1 MIRTAILCTAFLV
14 LTVGGSFAQQD
25 GDRLGEVRK
34 IDKASGEI
42 LVSLPASRNDIKVGD
57 LLYAKV
63 KDEYV
68 VLRATFPMQ
77 TVVKCRAEGKNRALL
92 TAPGAPVFRT
102 MKTAPTETADGSKA
116 AAAPAKGA
124 YEPGAKGPA
133 GGYVFY
139 DKGSYSDGWRY
150 LEAAS
155 EDITLTAPWFNGENV
170 EIGAVGTEIG
180 TGRENTK
187 KIIAAQG
194 GGNYAAKLCAD
205 YRGGGKSDWFLPS
218 KNELVLLRKALP
230 GGRECGLS
238 GKYYWSS
245 SEVDGS
251 LAWRVGENGADQFAD
266 GKDCTACVRAIR
278 VF

>member
-1 MIRTAILCTAFLV
+1 MKIIQCVVLSAAF
-14 LTVGGSFAQQD
+14 FAAVFASAQD
-25 GDRLGEVRK
+25 GRLGDVRK

-42 LVSLPASRNDIKVGD
+42 IVSVPASANDIKAGD

-63 KDEYV
+63 GGDYV
-68 VLRATFPMQ
+68 TLRAVFPMQ

-102 MKTAPTETADGSKA
+102 MKTATTETADGSKA

-139 DKGSYSDGWRY
+139 DKGSYSAGWRY

-218 KNELVLLRKALP
+218 KDELDMMYMKLKKTGVVDFS
-230 GGRECGLS
+230 GRFA
-238 GKYYWSS
+238 WTS
-245 SEVDGS
+245 SE
-251 LAWRVGENGADQFAD
+251 D
-266 GKDCTACVRAIR
+266 GKKKAYFQAFMFGFQSSTIKSDLGRVRAVR
-278 VF
+278 AF

>member
-92 TAPGAPVFRT
+92 MSPGAPVYRT
-102 MKTAPTETADGSKA
+102 MKIA
-116 AAAPAKGA
+116 AGGTAAPAEPAKGT
-124 YEPGAKGPA
+124 YEVGGKGPA

-150 LEAAS
+150 LEAAP
-155 EDITLTAPWFNGENV
+155 EDITLTATWHNNGENV
-170 EIGAVGTEIG
+170 ETGANGTAIG

-194 GGNYAAKLCAD
+194 EGSYAAKLCAD

-218 KNELVLLRKALP
+218 KDELDMMYMKLKKTGIVDFS
-230 GGRECGLS
+230 GRFA
-238 GKYYWSS
+238 WSS
-245 SEVDGS
+245 SE
-251 LAWRVGENGADQFAD
+251 D
-266 GKDCTACVRAIR
+266 GKKEACFQAFMFGYQSSTVKKDLGRVRAVR
-278 VF
+278 AF